1 MKTRVLSAAVV
12 LAVTLFCILLSPV
25 TRVLYFAAAGILCA
39 RELSINLE
47 KLDVHCTLWV
57 MVTYLVFQAVLTLLE
72 VGLFAY
78 CVCFVAGVY
87 LALLSGILR
96 RRVSGNGALDT
107 VAGLTYP
114 CVLFTAL
121 MVISVSDYWFETL
134 ALAFVSAC
142 LCDAFALLGGMHF
155 GKHKLAPAVSPG
167 KTWEGAL
174 CGEAASVVSGLILWK
189 LGELCINV
197 PWLGEQYSPLPLWVC
212 LVTAFLASVFGQVG
226 DLAASLIKRMIGIKD
241 FSDLI
246 PGHGGMFDR
255 ADSLLFAIPTAYFCI
270 RLAALLS

>member
-1 MKTRVLSAAVV
+1 MLAITLACIMLSPFTRVL
-12 LAVTLFCILLSPV
+12 F
-25 TRVLYFAAAGILCA
+25 FAAAGILCA
-39 RELSINLE
+39 RELSVNLE

-57 MVTYLVFQAVLTLLE
+57 MVTYLVAQALLTLLHA
-72 VGLFAY
+72 GLFAY

-121 MVISVSDYWFETL
+121 MVISVSDIWFETIVL
-134 ALAFVSAC
+134 AMLATWF
-142 LCDAFALLGGMHF
+142 CDAFALLGGMRF
-155 GKHKLAPAVSPG
+155 GKHKLAPAVSPN
-167 KTWEGAL
+167 KTWEGAI
-174 CGEAASVVSGLILWK
+174 CGAAASVFSGLIVWL
-189 LGELCINV
+189 LGELCVNV
-197 PWLGEQYSPLPLWVC
+197 PWLGTLYSPLPLWVC
-212 LVTAFLASVFGQVG
+212 IITSVLASSTGQIG
-226 DLAASLIKRMIGIKD
+226 DLAESLIKRMIGIKD

-255 ADSLLFAIPTAYFCI
+255 SDSLLFAIPTAYFCI
-270 RLAALLS
+270 RLVSRIL